1 MCDDDD
7 LEGVRLWFY
16 GGTPP
21 VDDAG
26 QDEQEAHS
34 SPGCAWTWAMA
45 QHHEQAAN
53 PAPELT
59 TA

>member
-26 QDEQEAHS
+26 QDEQETLS
-34 SPGCAWTWAMA
+34 SPGWAWAWAA
-45 QHHEQAAN
+45 AGHHELAAH

>member
-21 VDDAG
+21 VDEPGD
-26 QDEQEAHS
+26 DEQETHS
-34 SPGCAWTWAMA
+34 SPGPAWTWAVA
-45 QHHEQAAN
+45 RHSEPADH